1 MNNMPTEK
9 ELEKFLWETCKNMT
23 NNQIDA
29 LEAKWR
35 KERNQTRQ
43 ELLFLIAK
51 DLGYESNIS

>member
-1 MNNMPTEK
+1 MPTEK